1 MSVQLALTTEETLFG
16 EPLANMVWRL
26 GYMRRLER
34 TWLLI
39 EGDYDKSDL
48 TLESAARAI
57 GVSKNH
63 LNVLLRGVTSLTFHQ
78 LLTRYRVLMA
88 VSMIK
93 SKNHSILDVALANGF
108 GSMNTFERNFRI
120 FMGVTPIE
128 FKKTCHRS
136 RPSKVPPP

>member
-1 MSVQLALTTEETLFG
+1 MTIEDTLFG
-16 EPLANMVWRL
+16 EPLANIVWRL

-39 EGDYDKSDL
+39 EGDYGESGL
-48 TLESAARAI
+48 TLESAATAI

-88 VSMIK
+88 VSMLK
-93 SKNHSILDVALANGF
+93 SKNHTILEIAFANGF
-108 GSMNTFERNFRI
+108 GSMNAFERNFRT

-136 RPSKVPPP
+136 GTSKVSSP